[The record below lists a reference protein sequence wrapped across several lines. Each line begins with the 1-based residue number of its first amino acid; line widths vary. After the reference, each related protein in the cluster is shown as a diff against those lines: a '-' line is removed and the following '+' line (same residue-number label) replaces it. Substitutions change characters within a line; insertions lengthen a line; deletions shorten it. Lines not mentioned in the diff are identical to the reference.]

1 MFAKVPEEF
10 WLPSKLEEMQSKR
23 ETMNQRCGILN
34 QIDKPKTSTEE
45 SMVGE
50 KRCSSIEVFSY

>member
-1 MFAKVPEEF
+1 
-10 WLPSKLEEMQSKR
+10 MQSKR